1 MVNISNFWL
10 LCIPEYLKIV
20 VLLYFVQSVYLL
32 SEGSFNSMKAMSLL
46 LDMEPVHAILMYL
59 NTFNTFV
66 HLYLMYF
73 NNCHAGSSSL
83 QYFIDY

>member
-1 MVNISNFWL
+1 
-10 LCIPEYLKIV
+10 
-20 VLLYFVQSVYLL
+20 
-32 SEGSFNSMKAMSLL
+32 MKAMSLL

-73 NNCHAGSSSL
+73 NNCHAGSSSF